1 MRKLTV
7 FNNVSLDG
15 YFTDARGDMRWAH
28 KSDPEWVAFTRA
40 NAGQGGML
48 LFGRVTY
55 EQMASYWP
63 TPAAAQ
69 TMPEVARAINAAP
82 KVVFSTTLK
91 AAAWQNTRLVRSG
104 MLDAVRA
111 LKNESGPD
119 MVVMGSGQV
128 VAQLAGAKLVDEFQ
142 LVLNPLVL
150 GAGRTL
156 FEGLVERIELQ
167 LMDERRF
174 ENGNVALSYRTLH

>member
-15 YFTDARGDMRWAH
+15 YFTDARGDMGWAH
-28 KSDPEWVAFTRA
+28 KSDPEWTAFTRA

-63 TPAAAQ
+63 TPAAAEA
-69 TMPEVARAINAAP
+69 MPEVARAMNAAP
-82 KVVFSTTLK
+82 KLVFSTTLK
-91 AAAWQNTRLVRSG
+91 EARWQNTRLIESG

-111 LKNESGPD
+111 LKNESGPNL
-119 MVVMGSGQV
+119 VVMGSGKV

-156 FEGLVERIELQ
+156 FEGIVERIALQ
-167 LMDERRF
+167 LTDERRF
-174 ENGNVALSYRTLH
+174 RNGNVVLHYRTAH